1 LEGCKFENLKIRKF
15 ANSKISKFANLKIS
29 QISKSENLQIFS
41 KSPHHQISRF
51 GDQSEVSFFTYLEC
65 ASQCGAGPFDPRE
78 RHFLCPSCE
87 LPLLARYDLNA
98 ARAWRRESLLGRE
111 ANMWRY
117 REMMPLLPEDK
128 PITLG
133 EGFTPLPWAK
143 RLGQALGLHRLYI
156 KDESLNPTNSF
167 KARGQSA
174 AITRAKALGAETIAL
189 PTAGNAGNAAAAYS
203 AAAGLACKVFIPRDA
218 KRPFIDECRLY
229 GADVTLVDGLI
240 TDAGRMAAEQGKP
253 LGWYDVSTL
262 KEPYRVEGKKTMG
275 YELAEQ
281 FEWRLPDWIIYPTG
295 GGTGLVGMWKAFDE
309 LEAIGWI
316 EPGHRPKMVSV
327 QSTGCAPIVRAFE
340 SGAARAAPWADAQ
353 TAADGL
359 RVPRAIGD
367 FLILRAIRE
376 SGGTALAV
384 PDSEMIDDMIEIGK
398 HEGISAAPESG
409 AALSAIRRL
418 VAEGKIQ
425 REDTVVL
432 FNTGG
437 ALKYL
442 DLLRR

>member
-1 LEGCKFENLKIRKF
+1 
-15 ANSKISKFANLKIS
+15 
-29 QISKSENLQIFS
+29 
-41 KSPHHQISRF
+41 
-51 GDQSEVSFFTYLEC
+51 
-65 ASQCGAGPFDPRE
+65 
-78 RHFLCPSCE
+78 
-87 LPLLARYDLNA
+87 
-98 ARAWRRESLLGRE
+98 
-111 ANMWRY
+111 MWRY
-117 REMMPLLPEDK
+117 RELMPLLADDVPV
-128 PITLG
+128 TLG
-133 EGFTPLPWAK
+133 EGFTPLAHAH
-143 RLGQALGLHRLYI
+143 RLGAALGLNRLYI

-174 AITRAKALGAETIAL
+174 AITRAKALGVDTIAL

-218 KRPFIDECRLY
+218 KQPFIDECRLY
-229 GADVTLVDGLI
+229 GAEVTLVDGLI

-281 FEWRLPDWIIYPTG
+281 FEWELPDWIIHPTG

-316 EPGHRPKMVSV
+316 GRKRPKLVSV
-327 QSTGCAPIVRAFE
+327 QATGCAPIVRAFE
-340 SGAARAAPWADAQ
+340 EGTEKAAPWENAH

-367 FLILRAIRE
+367 FLVLRAIRE
-376 SGGTALAV
+376 SGGTAVAV
-384 PDSEMIDDMIEIGK
+384 SDTEMVDDMIEIGSK
-398 HEGISAAPESG
+398 EGISAAPEGG
-409 AALSAIRRL
+409 AALSALRKL
-418 VAEGKIQ
+418 VALDQIKKDE
-425 REDTVVL
+425 TVVL

-442 DLLRR
+442 DVLR